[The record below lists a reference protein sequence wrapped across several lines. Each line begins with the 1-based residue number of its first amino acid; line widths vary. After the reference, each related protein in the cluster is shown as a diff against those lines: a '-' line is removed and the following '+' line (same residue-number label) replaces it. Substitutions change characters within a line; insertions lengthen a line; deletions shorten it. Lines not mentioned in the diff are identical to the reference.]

1 MKVYFGLIDT
11 ISEYQC
17 STYLYL
23 LLLLLT
29 LKVPLWWTLFK
40 SFFLNI
46 ILTHVT
52 KGLKILC
59 LRLSILGGVD
69 VRFTQE
75 PFSPS
80 YFNNGSDAK
89 LVWDYTDPHN
99 DIQDILYEV
108 QVNGAFVKMM
118 VKNSLGVQEHP
129 SIPQYY
135 KGRVKIEGRA
145 TLVIK
150 NINPRDNAKFNC
162 ELIGSF
168 LETVKSTVQLI
179 VAGKY
184 YRNSYQSNINQIN
197 SSHVFH
203 ISLIWRK

>member
-17 STYLYL
+17 SAYLYL

-40 SFFLNI
+40 PFFLNI
-46 ILTHVT
+46 IFTHVT

-59 LRLSILGGVD
+59 LWLSILGGVD

-75 PFSPS
+75 PSSPS

-129 SIPQYY
+129 SIPPSY

-179 VAGKY
+179 VAGRY
-184 YRNSYQSNINQIN
+184 YRNSYQSNINQMN
-197 SSHVFH
+197 STHVFF

>member
-17 STYLYL
+17 SAYLYS

-29 LKVPLWWTLFK
+29 LKVPLWLTLFK
-40 SFFLNI
+40 PFLLNI
-46 ILTHVT
+46 NITHVT

-75 PFSPS
+75 PSSPS

-129 SIPQYY
+129 SIPPSY

-145 TLVIK
+145 TLVIN

-184 YRNSYQSNINQIN
+184 YRNSYQSNINQMN
-197 SSHVFH
+197 SIMSF
-203 ISLIWRK
+203 IFL

>member
-17 STYLYL
+17 SAYLYL

-40 SFFLNI
+40 PFFLNI
-46 ILTHVT
+46 IFTHVT

-59 LRLSILGGVD
+59 LWLSILGGVD

-75 PFSPS
+75 PSSPS

-179 VAGKY
+179 VAGRY
-184 YRNSYQSNINQIN
+184 YRNSYQSNINQMN
-197 SSHVFH
+197 STHVFH

>member
-1 MKVYFGLIDT
+1 MKVYFGLIDA

-17 STYLYL
+17 SAYLYL

-40 SFFLNI
+40 PFFLNI
-46 ILTHVT
+46 IFTHVT

-59 LRLSILGGVD
+59 LWLSILGGVD

-75 PFSPS
+75 PSSPS

-129 SIPQYY
+129 SIPPYY

-197 SSHVFH
+197 
-203 ISLIWRK
+203 

>member
-17 STYLYL
+17 SAYLYS

-29 LKVPLWWTLFK
+29 LKVPLWLTLFK
-40 SFFLNI
+40 PFLLNI
-46 ILTHVT
+46 NITHVT

-75 PFSPS
+75 PSSPS